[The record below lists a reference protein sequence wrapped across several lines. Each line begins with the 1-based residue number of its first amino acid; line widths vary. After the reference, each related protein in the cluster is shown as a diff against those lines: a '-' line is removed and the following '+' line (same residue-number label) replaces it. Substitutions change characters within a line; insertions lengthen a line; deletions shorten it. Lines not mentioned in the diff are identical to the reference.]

1 MVSEENISI
10 RFVIQEFHR
19 LSITD
24 FEGDV
29 SEKLKMVE
37 MVESEAG

>member
-29 SEKLKMVE
+29 SEKKLK